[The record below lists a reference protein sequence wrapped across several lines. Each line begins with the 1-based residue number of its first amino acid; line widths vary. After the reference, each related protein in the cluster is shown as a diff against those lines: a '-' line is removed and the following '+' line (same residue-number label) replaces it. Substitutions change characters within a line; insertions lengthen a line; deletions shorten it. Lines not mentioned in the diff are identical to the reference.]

1 MAESKRIHA
10 SGKKRINRSLWG
22 DIVVFLLLL
31 IVALFMALPFVYTI
45 IQAFKP
51 FEELFAFPPRFYV
64 VNPTLDNF
72 RDLFIVTA
80 NSWVPFSRYVFNS
93 VFVSLIGTTSHVV
106 VASLCAYPIA
116 KHEFPGRKGI
126 FNVIQLSL
134 LFNGTVTALPTY
146 IIMSG
151 LGWINTYWSLIIPAI
166 GGAFGMF
173 LMKQFMEGI
182 PTPLLEAAR
191 IDGANEWTI
200 FWKVVMPNVKPAWL
214 TLIIFSVQN
223 LWNAKASA
231 VIYSEAQ
238 KTLVYALQQIQA
250 GGIARTGQAAAVTV
264 VVMAVPILIFIL
276 SQSQILETMAT
287 SGLKD

>member
-93 VFVSLIGTTSHVV
+93 VFVSLIGTTLHVV

-126 FNVIQLSL
+126 FSVIQLSL

-214 TLIIFSVQN
+214 TLVIFSFTG
-223 LWNAKASA
+223 LWNSTGGSYIFDEQLKMLPTALSQIASA
-231 VIYSEAQ
+231 
-238 KTLVYALQQIQA
+238 
-250 GGIARTGQAAAVTV
+250 GIARMGVGMAASLLLLIP
-264 VVMAVPILIFIL
+264 PIATFIL
-276 SQSQILETMAT
+276 SQSRIIETMSTA
-287 SGLKD
+287 GIK

>member
-106 VASLCAYPIA
+106 IASLCAYPIA

-146 IIMSG
+146 IIMST
-151 LGWINTYWSLIIPAI
+151 LGWINTYWSLIIPAV

-214 TLIIFSVQN
+214 TLVIFSFTG
-223 LWNAKASA
+223 LWNSTGGSYIFDEQLKMLPTALSQIASA
-231 VIYSEAQ
+231 
-238 KTLVYALQQIQA
+238 
-250 GGIARTGQAAAVTV
+250 GIARMGVGMAASLLLLIP
-264 VVMAVPILIFIL
+264 PIATFIL
-276 SQSQILETMAT
+276 SQSRIIETMSTA
-287 SGLKD
+287 GIK

>member
-93 VFVSLIGTTSHVV
+93 VFVSLIGTTSHVI

-214 TLIIFSVQN
+214 TLVIFSFTG
-223 LWNAKASA
+223 LWNSTGGSYIFDEQLKMLPTALSQIASA
-231 VIYSEAQ
+231 
-238 KTLVYALQQIQA
+238 
-250 GGIARTGQAAAVTV
+250 GIARMGVGMAASLLLLIP
-264 VVMAVPILIFIL
+264 PIATFIL
-276 SQSQILETMAT
+276 SQSRIIETMSTA
-287 SGLKD
+287 GIK

>member
-10 SGKKRINRSLWG
+10 SGKKRINRSLGG

-93 VFVSLIGTTSHVV
+93 VFVSLIGTTSHVI

-214 TLIIFSVQN
+214 TLVIFSFTG
-223 LWNAKASA
+223 LWNSTGGSYIFDEQLKMLPTALSQIASA
-231 VIYSEAQ
+231 
-238 KTLVYALQQIQA
+238 
-250 GGIARTGQAAAVTV
+250 GIARMGVGMAASLLLLIP
-264 VVMAVPILIFIL
+264 PIATFIL
-276 SQSQILETMAT
+276 SQSRIIETMSTA
-287 SGLKD
+287 GIK

>member
-214 TLIIFSVQN
+214 TLVIFSFTG
-223 LWNAKASA
+223 LWNSTGGSYIFDEQLKMLPTALSQIASA
-231 VIYSEAQ
+231 
-238 KTLVYALQQIQA
+238 
-250 GGIARTGQAAAVTV
+250 GIARMGVGMAASLLLLIP
-264 VVMAVPILIFIL
+264 PIATFIL
-276 SQSQILETMAT
+276 SQSRIIETMSTA
-287 SGLKD
+287 GIK

>member
-93 VFVSLIGTTSHVV
+93 VFVSLIGTTSHVI

-146 IIMSG
+146 IIMST

-214 TLIIFSVQN
+214 TLVIFSFTG
-223 LWNAKASA
+223 LWNSTGGSYIFDEQLKMLPTALSQIASA
-231 VIYSEAQ
+231 
-238 KTLVYALQQIQA
+238 
-250 GGIARTGQAAAVTV
+250 GIARMGVGMAASLLLLIP
-264 VVMAVPILIFIL
+264 PIATFIL
-276 SQSQILETMAT
+276 SQSRIIETMSTA
-287 SGLKD
+287 GIK